1 MNLLDIILLVL
12 LIPGVIRGISKGFLE
27 QAISLGGIILSAYI
41 AYRFSGP
48 VCTWLAQ
55 YIQVSE
61 TVLHVIG
68 FAVLLVGVLLIVM
81 LLAKILTKVA
91 DMASLGWINRVL
103 GFVFSIAVSALIL
116 SILIILFDT
125 VNTKFEL
132 VKSPVLTDSVLYG
145 LLKDLGYLIFPYL
158 KQLLTLGQQ

>member
-1 MNLLDIILLVL
+1 MNLLDIILLIL

-27 QAISLGGIILSAYI
+27 QVVSLAGIVLSVYMAYH
-41 AYRFSGP
+41 FSEP

-55 YIQVSE
+55 YITVSD
-61 TVLHVIG
+61 TVLRVIG
-68 FAVLLVGVLLIVM
+68 FAVMLVGVLIIVM
-81 LLAKILTKVA
+81 FFAKLLTKVA

-103 GFVFSIAVSALIL
+103 GFVFSLAVSALIL

-145 LLKDLGYLIFPYL
+145 HLKDLGYLIFPYL
-158 KQLLTLGQQ
+158 KQLLTFGQ